1 MLRNILGWIL
11 TIIGALGALP
21 LAVLQWFPDLQYSS
35 DYAVYVATFI
45 PFLWAFTLALLV
57 GLTLLLRG
65 LGRLLAVGL
74 LVVAAGFWGAPVI
87 GSMEP
92 ADGAD
97 GELQVVSINAQY
109 GRADVAQLLAEVRPS
124 TTALVIQEFT
134 PVMQRKL
141 EEAGIDK
148 QFPHV
153 EGAPADDASG
163 TVIYSKLPMRKVAEH
178 HEVFS
183 NFVVEMT
190 VKTSYGERPVHLA
203 AIHTAPPTMGADVWR
218 RDARGIQDM
227 LQPFAD
233 KPLMAV
239 GDFNAVSSHAT
250 MRSLRDATKLVD
262 PTSGNLILHPRSQL
276 TQWQPTW
283 PVAHVIPPFARID
296 HMLVWKGG
304 AWSEPSYFSVDGT
317 DHKGIRGGMWVHAR

>member
-1 MLRNILGWIL
+1 MLRNTLGWIL
-11 TIIGALGALP
+11 TIIGGLAALP
-21 LAVLQWFPDLQYSS
+21 LAALRWFPDLQYSF
-35 DYAVYVATFI
+35 DYAVYAATFI
-45 PFLWAFTLALLV
+45 PFLWVFTVTLLI
-57 GLTLLLRG
+57 GLTLLLSG
-65 LGRLLAVGL
+65 LGRLLAAGL
-74 LVVAAGFWGAPVI
+74 LVIAAGFWGAPLI

-97 GELQVVSINAQY
+97 GELQVVSINAEY
-109 GRADVAQLLAEVRPS
+109 GRADVAQILAEVRPS

-141 EEAGIDK
+141 EEAGVAK
-148 QFPHV
+148 QFPYV
-153 EGAPADDASG
+153 EGAASDDASG

-190 VKTSYGERPVHLA
+190 VTTSVGEQPVHLA
-203 AIHTAPPTMGADVWR
+203 AIHAAPPTMGADVWR

-227 LQPFAD
+227 LQPFSG

-239 GDFNAVSSHAT
+239 GDFNAVASHAT

-262 PTSGNLILHPRSQL
+262 PTSQNLILNPRSQL

-283 PVAHVIPPFARID
+283 PVAHVILPFARID
-296 HMLVWKGG
+296 HMLVWQGG
-304 AWSEPSYFSVDGT
+304 AWSEPAYFRVDGT
-317 DHKGIRGGMWVHAR
+317 DHKGIRGGLWVHSR